1 MTPYIPVHKIAL
13 DLQDINTRVTF
24 WLDATDPSG
33 ALKYRLEAKHSIRHL
48 GKVLLTLD
56 ELPAPRSRPH
66 YSQPTAF
73 HSQSKAQQLGNATR
87 ILIFN

>member
-48 GKVLLTLD
+48 GKALLTH
-56 ELPAPRSRPH
+56 R
-66 YSQPTAF
+66 
-73 HSQSKAQQLGNATR
+73 
-87 ILIFN
+87 